1 MILKVFMEADANE
14 NGTIEREELKTIMNA
29 ISADTWSDEQLDTM
43 FAETDT
49 DEDGSVDYGEW
60 VAWVFED
67 KELTVQMLGEEYAN
81 EVKAKAYKPASGE
94 TLYVPESKAKARLLL
109 REDQTF
115 SYVSS
120 FSARF
125 SEGVQGTYSR
135 EVQQV
140 TLTPTHF
147 GEFAD
152 TGDAEEPSLVFTL
165 TLGEEPLSGKNEG
178 SYSVTFP
185 EDAENCWLDC

>member
-135 EVQQV
+135 EGQQITV
-140 TLTPTHF
+140 SPTHF
-147 GEFAD
+147 GEFSD
-152 TGDAEEPSLVFTL
+152 IGNAEEPSLVFTL
-165 TLGEEPLSGKNEG
+165 TLGDQPLTGKNEG
-178 SYSVTFP
+178 CFSMTVP
-185 EDAENCWLDC
+185 EDVENCWLDC